1 MPIPARLFQ
10 LFSRREFTSQRN
22 RCILDWPGS
31 SRRWNVGSTGGCSF
45 HPSTGYLNERANL
58 NPISEVW
65 SCGGGTQSGA
75 IAALI
80 GQGKLPRPDVA
91 FMTDTGRERSGTWPF
106 VDGFI
111 RPNLARAGVELTI
124 VNASEFAR
132 LDVYWNDT
140 VLLPGFT
147 TLSGQVG
154 KLSPFCSGKWKRDV
168 GERFLRSI
176 GVERCRNWIGI
187 SRDEAGRI
195 RAQHRGW
202 LELWYPLIFEIP
214 MRRDECVEL
223 IRSMGWLGEIPHS
236 ACWMCPNA
244 TDAEWLDMKRNW
256 PDDFTRACQLEA
268 ETRVRDPHFYLH
280 QSCVLLIDVDFD
292 AQRTM
297 FADRGCTTGCF
308 T

>member
-1 MPIPARLFQ
+1 MTEA
-10 LFSRREFTSQRN
+10 
-22 RCILDWPGS
+22 
-31 SRRWNVGSTGGCSF
+31 
-45 HPSTGYLNERANL
+45 
-58 NPISEVW
+58 W

-80 GQGKLPRPDVA
+80 GSGTLPKPDVA

-111 RPNLARAGVELTI
+111 RPQLARVGVELRI
-124 VNASEFAR
+124 IKASDFAN
-132 LDVYWNDT
+132 LDVVYT
-140 VLLPGFT
+140 SETGSQTILLPGFT
-147 TLSGQVG
+147 AQAGTEG
-154 KLSPFCSGKWKRDV
+154 KLSPFCSGKWKSDV
-168 GERFLRSI
+168 AERWLRSI

-187 SRDEAGRI
+187 SRDEASRI

-214 MRRDECVEL
+214 MTRAMCVEL
-223 IRSMGWLGEIPHS
+223 IRRCGWTGSIPHS

-244 TDAEWLDMKRNW
+244 TDGEWLDMSINF
-256 PDDFTRACQLEA
+256 PADFAKACELEA
-268 ETRVRDPHFYLH
+268 EVHLKDPEFFLH
-280 QSCVLLIDVDFD
+280 PARIPLADIDFT
-292 AQRTM
+292 AQHSM